1 MTFSFS
7 PIVSFR
13 TTALRGFLLA
23 ALAMGIAG
31 CSGPKRPKPA
41 ELPPLTPQLALK
53 PVWSVQTGPTAAS
66 ASGQGAFSPAVS
78 AGLVVVASQQGRIT
92 GVSLASGTVQWSAEL
107 GARIVSGVGTGAG
120 TAEGLFA
127 VVTEPG
133 ELVLL
138 DRAGAVRWRAA
149 LGGVSLERPVITGG
163 VAIVRLMDNRLTGWD
178 LETGVRRWV
187 IQRSMPPLVLH
198 GESGLRAASP
208 QELESSAN
216 LLGPGDLLANLPGG
230 RALWVN
236 AATGAVR
243 AESQVATPRGS
254 NEVERLADLLGAPEV
269 LEDAV
274 CLAVYQNSVTCLAA
288 DLSRTL
294 WQQRLGVVV
303 PVAADPRLVVA
314 VDASARVV
322 AFDRAAGGRL
332 WQNERLFLRGLSAPV
347 SFDRAV
353 WVSDYQGYLHGLSR
367 EDGALIARSL
377 LPGGKASGPMLATR
391 QGLLVQTQG
400 GYVMLL
406 RP

>member
-178 LETGVRRWV
+178 LETGARRWV

-198 GESGLRAASP
+198 
-208 QELESSAN
+208 
-216 LLGPGDLLANLPGG
+216 
-230 RALWVN
+230 
-236 AATGAVR
+236 
-243 AESQVATPRGS
+243 
-254 NEVERLADLLGAPEV
+254 
-269 LEDAV
+269 
-274 CLAVYQNSVTCLAA
+274 
-288 DLSRTL
+288 
-294 WQQRLGVVV
+294 
-303 PVAADPRLVVA
+303 
-314 VDASARVV
+314 
-322 AFDRAAGGRL
+322 
-332 WQNERLFLRGLSAPV
+332 
-347 SFDRAV
+347 
-353 WVSDYQGYLHGLSR
+353 
-367 EDGALIARSL
+367 
-377 LPGGKASGPMLATR
+377 
-391 QGLLVQTQG
+391 
-400 GYVMLL
+400 
-406 RP
+406 